1 MDKLFKVAIRYNDQY
16 GRIEYNPDTKEA
28 LVIHPDAF
36 KCREVMDYL
45 TTPKTINTA
54 QVHLLDFKYVNLV
67 PTDSL
72 ENLKLALTRM
82 WEATEVFVDWSR
94 PVA

>member
-16 GRIEYNPDTKEA
+16 GYIAFNPENKQLTVALPNEA
-28 LVIHPDAF
+28 
-36 KCREVMDYL
+36 KRREAEEYL
-45 TTPKTINTA
+45 TTPKKIWA
-54 QVHLLDFKYVNLV
+54 AK
-67 PTDSL
+67 DSL
-72 ENLKLALTRM
+72 LEFEHRDIVPNESLDSLKLALTRI